1 MNILFSEQIRPTS
14 IDELIINSEIR
25 TRLQKM
31 IDNTNVLSMIFFG
44 NPGSGKSSTA
54 KIFANSGKFD
64 SIFVEGS
71 AKTSPDDIRK
81 IESFASAFS
90 LVGGS
95 KLIII
100 DEADLIPSKV
110 QSALRTVVEKFSDNC
125 RFILTANKI
134 EKVDYALRSRMLEL
148 CFNMPILQIEIEIQQ
163 YSKRIIDALKLSVS
177 NLDETK
183 VKEIIS
189 SRFPDCRDIAN
200 RLQFEFF

>member
-14 IDELIINSEIR
+14 IDEIIINSEIR

-110 QSALRTVVEKFSDNC
+110 QSALRTVVEKFSDNW

-183 VKEIIS
+183 VQEIIAN
-189 SRFPDCRDIAN
+189 RFPDCRDIAN

>member
-14 IDELIINSEIR
+14 IDEIIINSEIR

-163 YSKRIIDALKLSVS
+163 YSKRIIA
-177 NLDETK
+177 N
-183 VKEIIS
+183 
-189 SRFPDCRDIAN
+189 RFPDCRDIAN

>member
-14 IDELIINSEIR
+14 IDEIIINSEIR

-183 VKEIIS
+183 VQEIIAN
-189 SRFPDCRDIAN
+189 RFPDCRDIAN